1 MCGIFGY
8 KGTEDS
14 FSIVFTGLK
23 DLEYRGY
30 DSWGIASLT
39 NESIT
44 VVKRVGKIGEELT
57 LTQKKVIFLL
67 DIQDGVHMAVHHKKM
82 HTPI

>member
-39 NESIT
+39 VGGID
-44 VVKRVGKIGEELT
+44 VVKKVGKIGMETNFEMNDLIDK
-57 LTQKKVIFLL
+57 LNYNY
-67 DIQDGVHMAVHHKKM
+67 
-82 HTPI
+82 

>member
-30 DSWGIASLT
+30 DSWGIASLINKSSKKLVKLARHDMNSQKTVDKT
-39 NESIT
+39 N
-44 VVKRVGKIGEELT
+44 GN
-57 LTQKKVIFLL
+57 
-67 DIQDGVHMAVHHKKM
+67 H
-82 HTPI
+82 